1 VQQTHVWA
9 RLRATISAAG
19 TNVHD
24 GFLYGHPIRVPK
36 AATEGPTCDWR
47 ATARAAL
54 ACRWVSTGS
63 DTTVQPGSRGG
74 LPLSWRL
81 LAGALGVVAIAVV
94 AALLLG
100 GGGHSTPAGAA
111 KVSVAQG
118 SGKAA
123 RPSAGGKSGGVE
135 KLGSS
140 GRSVHAA
147 RPGTANTSPGAGAA
161 RSPTGAHAKSS
172 AIPSATGGGSPAAAS
187 KGVAVAE
194 VRDPEE
200 SKSFPLPA
208 SVHHARASTP
218 SVAAEAAVAPGAAS
232 DSEIRKELGE
242 EEKAKAQE
250 QAAQRRVLTPVAGGF
265 SVGGNGTIPIP
276 TDVPEAVQRVVAGGN
291 AIADFPYIWGGGH
304 ASFVANGYD
313 CSGSVSYALAAGGLL
328 SAPLVS
334 GDLAHWGEPGP
345 GRWITIYAND
355 GHTFMDV
362 DGVWFDTAGRSG
374 PYASRWLVSQPSLE
388 GYAVRHPPGL

>member
-1 VQQTHVWA
+1 
-9 RLRATISAAG
+9 
-19 TNVHD
+19 
-24 GFLYGHPIRVPK
+24 
-36 AATEGPTCDWR
+36 
-47 ATARAAL
+47 
-54 ACRWVSTGS
+54 
-63 DTTVQPGSRGG
+63 
-74 LPLSWRL
+74 LPLSWRV
-81 LAGALGVVAIAVV
+81 LAGGLAVVAIAVV
-94 AALLLG
+94 AALLLSG
-100 GGGHSTPAGAA
+100 GGRSSPAGAA
-111 KVSVAQG
+111 KTSVAQTG
-118 SGKAA
+118 N
-123 RPSAGGKSGGVE
+123 GVE
-135 KLGSS
+135 RRHSS
-140 GRSVHAA
+140 GRSTQQTARATKPGTANTGAATGTTGAA
-147 RPGTANTSPGAGAA
+147 RPGTSIHVKG
-161 RSPTGAHAKSS
+161 
-172 AIPSATGGGSPAAAS
+172 AIPSATGGGSPAGAS
-187 KGVAVAE
+187 ASSAKGVAVAE

-218 SVAAEAAVAPGAAS
+218 SVAAEAAIAPGAAS

-276 TDVPEAVQRVVAGGN
+276 TTVPEAVQRVVAGGN

-328 SAPLVS
+328 NAPLVS

-345 GRWITIYAND
+345 GRWITIYANA

-362 DGVWFDTAGRSG
+362 NGVWFDTAGRSG
-374 PYASRWLVSQPSLE
+374 PYASRWLVAQPSLE
-388 GYAVRHPPGL
+388 GYAVRHPAGL